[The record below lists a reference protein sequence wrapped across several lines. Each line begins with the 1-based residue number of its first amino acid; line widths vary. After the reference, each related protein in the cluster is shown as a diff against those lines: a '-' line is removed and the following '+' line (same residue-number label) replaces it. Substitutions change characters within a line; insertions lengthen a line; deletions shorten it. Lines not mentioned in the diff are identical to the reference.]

1 VYPISGIRPW
11 RAGLVEAMFTI
22 LDRYMLRAIFGA
34 VAMVLL
40 VLVTLGGLF
49 LFLSQQDDIGTGS
62 FDTGDALWFVLLNLP
77 QQAWEFLPIAGLIG
91 TLTGLGVLA
100 RSSEIT
106 VMRAAG
112 LSVWRVAAAAA
123 LGGLLL
129 AAVGSAVGGLVAPPL
144 TQMAKQ
150 HKAFAKFANISFAG
164 RGGAWLRDGDL
175 IVNVEQQSAN
185 NEFGGMVLYRL
196 TPDQQLVSIGRAT
209 SARSDATG
217 RWQLKQYRETRFD
230 GERTDVTRSA
240 SRVLESNI
248 SAEFLGL
255 SVNDPSQLDTLALLR
270 LIQHLQAND
279 LDARGP
285 LFAFWNRIARAFA
298 VVFGVLLAV
307 PFVFGS
313 LRAAGAGARTMVGL
327 LLGIAFFALQSMLE
341 NGVVVFD
348 VNPVLL
354 AWVPTALMAAF
365 AAVMIARVR

>member
-1 VYPISGIRPW
+1 
-11 RAGLVEAMFTI
+11 MFTI
-22 LDRYMLRAIFGA
+22 LDRYILRAIFGA
-34 VAMVLL
+34 VAMVLV

-123 LGGLLL
+123 LGGVLL
-129 AAVGSAVGGLVAPPL
+129 AVAGSAVGGLVAPPL
-144 TQMAKQ
+144 TQVAKQ
-150 HKAFAKFANISFAG
+150 QKAFAKFANVSFAG

-175 IVNVEQQSAN
+175 IVNVEQQSAD

-196 TPDQQLVSIGRAT
+196 TPDQQLVSIGRAA
-209 SARSDATG
+209 SARADASG
-217 RWQLKQYRETRFD
+217 RWQLTQYGETRFD
-230 GERTDVTRSA
+230 GERVAAARSQ
-240 SRVLESNI
+240 SRALESNI

-255 SVNDPSQLDTLALLR
+255 SVNDPSQLDTLALQR
-270 LIQHLQAND
+270 LITHLKANE
-279 LDARGP
+279 LDSRGP
-285 LFAFWNRIARAFA
+285 VFAFWNRIARAFA

-327 LLGIAFFALQSMLE
+327 LLGIAFFALQNMLE

-365 AAVMIARVR
+365 AAAMIARVR